1 MKNEKVR
8 SISELKSQRLSVGIL
23 ASRWIDFKQTLEIL
37 AQHQLHLLHFDIADG
52 QFSPLFTVGAIGVK
66 QFSAPFIKDVH
77 LMVKNP
83 FLTARE
89 CVEAGADIL
98 TLQIESD
105 EDLNPIYDWIRDH
118 SPTTLCGISLCPNTD
133 LNLIFPYLDKVDV
146 IQILTLD
153 PRIGIKA
160 EQADLI
166 KRIQQLSEQ
175 LGEQRQH
182 KIISVDGSMNLNL
195 AKLLVPLD
203 IDWIVSGSALFAGEQ
218 LHDTLSRWTTAL
230 A

>member
-1 MKNEKVR
+1 M
-8 SISELKSQRLSVGIL
+8 
-23 ASRWIDFKQTLEIL
+23 
-37 AQHQLHLLHFDIADG
+37 
-52 QFSPLFTVGAIGVK
+52 
-66 QFSAPFIKDVH
+66 
-77 LMVKNP
+77 
-83 FLTARE
+83 
-89 CVEAGADIL
+89 
-98 TLQIESD
+98 
-105 EDLNPIYDWIRDH
+105 
-118 SPTTLCGISLCPNTD
+118 
-133 LNLIFPYLDKVDV
+133 DV

-153 PRIGIKA
+153 PRTGIKA

-195 AKLLVPLD
+195 AKALLPLD

-218 LHDTLSRWTTAL
+218 LHDTLSQWTTAL